1 MANHDYSIANQSF
14 PSFRTDL
21 NNALAAIAST
31 NSGTSAPSTTFANQL
46 WYDSSANILYIRN
59 EDNDANIP
67 LLQLD
72 QSGDVAATLA
82 TIIDVLDKSG
92 TNTAGTDL
100 TIRAGAGTG
109 TGAGGNI
116 ILQTANA
123 GSSGSSVNSHATA
136 VTIDDAGQVGIGISA
151 PDGKVHAFSADASQ
165 TANAAANQF
174 VAENSGNAGM
184 SILSGNTSTGN
195 VYFADN
201 GDNAVGFI
209 QYKHDDNYLR
219 FGTAGSERMRVLSGG
234 GLTFNGDT
242 ATANALDDYEEGT
255 FTPTYAFSG
264 GGGSFSYSIQVGT
277 YTKIGRFVFAQ
288 VRIRGQKSGTGSGV
302 LQINGLPF
310 TASNVTNLFG
320 TGAIGFTNN
329 WNNRPMG
336 VYIEA
341 NNTAMTLTKGANS
354 SNTYS
359 DLDTTI
365 LDADLDTGSTSSND
379 LIFTIF
385 FTT

>member
-277 YTKIGRFVFAQ
+277 YTKIGRSVFAQ